1 MVFDYAAAAK
11 RAGIG
16 PEELDRLVAL
26 IRAEFPRDEMMVE
39 LHVLRTL
46 QAVERGDVTLADVL
60 RPRAAA

>member
-1 MVFDYAAAAK
+1 MVFDYVAAAK

-16 PEELDRLVAL
+16 PEELDQLVAL
-26 IRAEFPRDEMMVE
+26 TRAEFPRDEMMVE

-46 QAVERGDVTLADVL
+46 QAVERRDVSLSDVL

>member
-1 MVFDYAAAAK
+1 MVFDYVVAAK

-16 PEELDRLVAL
+16 PEGLEWLVAL
-26 IRAEFPRDEMMVE
+26 TRAEFPRDEMMVE

-46 QAVERGDVTLADVL
+46 QAVERGDVSLSEVL